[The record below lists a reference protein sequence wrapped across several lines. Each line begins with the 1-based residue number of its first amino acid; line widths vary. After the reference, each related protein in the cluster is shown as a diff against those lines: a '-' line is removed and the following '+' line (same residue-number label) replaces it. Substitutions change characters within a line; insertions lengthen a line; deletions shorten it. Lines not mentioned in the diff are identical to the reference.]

1 MHSTCLPARRCAY
14 APPLCG
20 VAAQLLRAG
29 VAAAMKAAAG
39 KLADRDDL
47 DFACETMCGPAF

>member
-1 MHSTCLPARRCAY
+1 
-14 APPLCG
+14 